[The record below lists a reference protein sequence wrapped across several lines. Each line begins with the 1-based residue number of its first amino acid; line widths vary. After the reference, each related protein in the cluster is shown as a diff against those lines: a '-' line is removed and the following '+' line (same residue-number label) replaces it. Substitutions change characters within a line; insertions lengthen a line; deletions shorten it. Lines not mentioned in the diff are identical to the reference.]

1 MMVPMD
7 KYDVEKLKAVT
18 LYILKKCGATD
29 YIHLFKILYFAEKE
43 HYADYGKRI
52 TMDTFIAMEHGPVPS
67 FLYDALKLVTKQEK
81 ANSTSLL
88 WVIAN
93 AITPGSAE
101 LNYYFA
107 AAEEPD
113 MDELSKAEIASLD
126 KSIAEHKDMSPWDLS
141 EKSHDE
147 AWHDAWDKMQ
157 NSAMNQYKI
166 AKAGGASDGLVEY
179 LKEQDALDNLLKG
192 NG

>member
-1 MMVPMD
+1 MD

-126 KSIAEHKDMSPWDLS
+126 KSIAEHKDMSPWDVS

>member
-147 AWHDAWDKMQ
+147 AWHDAWDRMQ